1 MGKINIREG
10 KEPQNNV
17 KTKINEQKLVM
28 NALWLENSIEFLPI
42 TSVRLQNNLS
52 Q

>member
-10 KEPQNNV
+10 EEPQNIV
-17 KTKINEQKLVM
+17 KSRVNEQKLVM

-42 TSVRLQNNLS
+42 TPA
-52 Q
+52 